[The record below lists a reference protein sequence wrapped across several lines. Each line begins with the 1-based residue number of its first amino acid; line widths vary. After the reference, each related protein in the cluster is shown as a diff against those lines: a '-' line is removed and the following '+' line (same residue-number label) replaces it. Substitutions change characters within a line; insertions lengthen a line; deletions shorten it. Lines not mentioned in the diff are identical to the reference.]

1 MEQNSPAVGAPVE
14 PTVRPLVEPVA
25 WFRAPYG
32 TLEPNPLF
40 RVTGPQ
46 SLEWAVACF
55 TEDQLRAA
63 VAAERERRK
72 PLTDAQIDDMR
83 AEANRG
89 YCIERDDYIKAVR
102 DAERAHGIG
111 A

>member
-1 MEQNSPAVGAPVE
+1 MDESRDRLGPLPEPA
-14 PTVRPLVEPVA
+14 A

-46 SLEWAVACF
+46 SLEWSAACY

-63 VAAERERRK
+63 VAAERERWRAA
-72 PLTDAQIDDMR
+72 LEYAISEADGWHDDCHGGAIESEQMDAAR
-83 AEANRG
+83 ALLLA
-89 YCIERDDYIKAVR
+89 
-102 DAERAHGIG
+102 
-111 A
+111 

>member
-1 MEQNSPAVGAPVE
+1 VE
-14 PTVRPLVEPVA
+14 LLQTLRKIRACEGEVA
-25 WFRAPYG
+25 AQLL
-32 TLEPNPLF
+32 LEAY
-40 RVTGPQ
+40 VTQ
-46 SLEWAVACF
+46 V
-55 TEDQLRAA
+55 

-72 PLTDAQIDDMR
+72 PLTGAQIEDML
-83 AEANRG
+83 ADANRG

>member
-1 MEQNSPAVGAPVE
+1 MRDDAAGEGSALSEGLG
-14 PTVRPLVEPVA
+14 PLPEPVA

-63 VAAERERRK
+63 VASAVAAETELLRRA
-72 PLTDAQIDDMR
+72 LHALVWETGSEGLFAAQTAEVLKALR
-83 AEANRG
+83 ARL
-89 YCIERDDYIKAVR
+89 
-102 DAERAHGIG
+102 G